1 MPHIHHLYDYTIT
14 VFIVNKSEQVLLVNH
29 PSYDMWIPMGGHI
42 ELDEDPEQALYRE
55 IAEETG
61 LDVTIMANKPAIK
74 SKGTKFILTPSYIDV
89 HDANPP
95 HKHISFTYFAI
106 AKNDA
111 FTKSDE
117 HTDMKWFT
125 ENELKDSRYHLSE
138 SVIFYARQAM
148 KVAKESTVYTL

>member
-14 VFIVNKSEQVLLVNH
+14 VFIVSKTGNVLLVNH
-29 PSYDMWIPMGGHI
+29 PRYERWIPMGGHI

-55 IAEETG
+55 IAEETS
-61 LDVTIMANKPAIK
+61 LDVTIMSNKPSTK
-74 SKGTKFILTPSYIDV
+74 SEGTKFILTPNYVDV
-89 HDANPP
+89 HEANPP

-111 FTKSDE
+111 FVKSDE

-125 ENELKDSRYHLSE
+125 EEDLEDPTYGLQE
-138 SVIFYARQAM
+138 SVIFYAQQAM
-148 KVAKESTVYTL
+148 KAAKDWR

>member
-29 PSYDMWIPMGGHI
+29 PRYDMWIPMGGHI

-74 SKGTKFILTPSYIDV
+74 SKGTKFYT
-89 HDANPP
+89 H
-95 HKHISFTYFAI
+95 
-106 AKNDA
+106 AK
-111 FTKSDE
+111 
-117 HTDMKWFT
+117 
-125 ENELKDSRYHLSE
+125 LC
-138 SVIFYARQAM
+138 
-148 KVAKESTVYTL
+148 